1 MPSLSSNGACYLG
14 QHRNS
19 IEKLSIIFPLLVSQS
34 PFSWAWFDTRT
45 TTIKFWKCWCA
56 FEEREFCNNTL
67 HRIAGNGKEGGIL
80 IQVTIHIECGEYTLG
95 EKAFPIEH
103 ICQNVCMGGNGND
116 THLWIWQKS
125 KNDPVEKSQIDRL
138 LFCENAIMWALPNC
152 SSCGAR
158 QFQFCIVFRWSS
170 FCFPLISADQSCQ
183 QVVITSLINVIVTF
197 HSNQLVVFHEEKHQ
211 GFLLPNVLHICLK
224 YIVIEYLQ
232 NKLKT
237 LRSSILTEKGRLH
250 PLLSTAE
257 AFVAPVCL
265 Q

>member
-1 MPSLSSNGACYLG
+1 MIN
-14 QHRNS
+14 
-19 IEKLSIIFPLLVSQS
+19 
-34 PFSWAWFDTRT
+34 W
-45 TTIKFWKCWCA
+45 
-56 FEEREFCNNTL
+56 
-67 HRIAGNGKEGGIL
+67 HRIMICHAIWITGSVKIIKEESHIL
-80 IQVTIHIECGEYTLG
+80 I
-95 EKAFPIEH
+95 
-103 ICQNVCMGGNGND
+103 VCC
-116 THLWIWQKS
+116 L
-125 KNDPVEKSQIDRL
+125 
-138 LFCENAIMWALPNC
+138 CENAIMWALPKC
-152 SSCGAR
+152 SSCGVR

-170 FCFPLISADQSCQ
+170 SCFPLISADQSCQ

-197 HSNQLVVFHEEKHQ
+197 HSNQLVVFHEDKHQ

>member
-1 MPSLSSNGACYLG
+1 MSKWLYGG
-14 QHRNS
+14 
-19 IEKLSIIFPLLVSQS
+19 K
-34 PFSWAWFDTRT
+34 
-45 TTIKFWKCWCA
+45 WKRCI
-56 FEEREFCNNTL
+56 R
-67 HRIAGNGKEGGIL
+67 
-80 IQVTIHIECGEYTLG
+80 
-95 EKAFPIEH
+95 
-103 ICQNVCMGGNGND
+103 
-116 THLWIWQKS
+116 QKS
-125 KNDPVEKSQIDRL
+125 ENDPVEKSQIDRL

-197 HSNQLVVFHEEKHQ
+197 HSSQLVVFHEDKHQ
-211 GFLLPNVLHICLK
+211 GFLLPNVLHIYLK
-224 YIVIEYLQ
+224 YIKYIEYLQ

-237 LRSSILTEKGRLH
+237 LRSSILTQTGRLH
-250 PLLSTAE
+250 PLLSTTE

>member
-1 MPSLSSNGACYLG
+1 M
-14 QHRNS
+14 
-19 IEKLSIIFPLLVSQS
+19 
-34 PFSWAWFDTRT
+34 
-45 TTIKFWKCWCA
+45 
-56 FEEREFCNNTL
+56 
-67 HRIAGNGKEGGIL
+67 
-80 IQVTIHIECGEYTLG
+80 
-95 EKAFPIEH
+95 
-103 ICQNVCMGGNGND
+103 
-116 THLWIWQKS
+116 LWISSYSSQLKSIPDRIYMSKWLYGGKWKRCIRQKS
-125 KNDPVEKSQIDRL
+125 ENDPVEKSQIDRL

-170 FCFPLISADQSCQ
+170 FCFRLISADQSCQ

-197 HSNQLVVFHEEKHQ
+197 HSCSQLVVFHEDKHQ
-211 GFLLPNVLHICLK
+211 GILLPNVLHICLK

-237 LRSSILTEKGRLH
+237 LRSSILTQTGRLH
-250 PLLSTAE
+250 PLLSSE